1 MQPTVLRLH
10 PDLRHRLMRD
20 AKAHGRS
27 LSKEIEMLLRE
38 ALDAHDRPGLVGT
51 AEPKAAWPQT
61 DLIGVRLSDTEAA
74 VVNVFRKMPPEK
86 QLALLSLL
94 R

>member
-27 LSKEIEMLLRE
+27 LSKEIEMLLRK
-38 ALDAHDRPGLVGT
+38 ALDEQGPAGFVGA
-51 AEPKAAWPQT
+51 AEPKATWPQV
-61 DLIGVRLSDTEAA
+61 DSGGVRLSDTESA
-74 VVNVFRKMPPEK
+74 VLVAFRKMPPEK

-94 R
+94 L